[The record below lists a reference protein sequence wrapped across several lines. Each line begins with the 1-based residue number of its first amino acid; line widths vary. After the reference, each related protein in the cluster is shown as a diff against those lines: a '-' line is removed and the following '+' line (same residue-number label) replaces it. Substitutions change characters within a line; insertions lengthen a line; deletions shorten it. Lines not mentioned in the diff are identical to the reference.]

1 LPKSVQEIVGIL
13 ITRYS
18 SVRARRF
25 TLSMFLAAPALQG
38 DVPDFRDNY
47 NVGRDG
53 QSTMD
58 EPPTLLSFRRSGTT
72 LTTAKAMV
80 VTEDLQ
86 ESSDAAAIGM
96 SVTMDQNKKPTC
108 IGNLITGH

>member
-1 LPKSVQEIVGIL
+1 MGIL

-25 TLSMFLAAPALQG
+25 TLSMCLATPALQG
-38 DVPDFRDNY
+38 NVPDFRDNY

-58 EPPTLLSFRRSGTT
+58 EPPTLLSSRKSGTT

-80 VTEDLQ
+80 ITEDLQ
-86 ESSDAAAIGM
+86 ESINAAAIRI
-96 SVTMDQNKKPTC
+96 SATSDQ
-108 IGNLITGH
+108 